1 MTTRMLARIASARMA
16 PVRTVLGLTLVA
28 RTVLVASLALA
39 AAGAANADVFMKVS
53 GAPGDATARG
63 FKQQIALGG
72 ASVTVS
78 NLPVPGHNE
87 DASPTRTISA
97 SPIVINKTP
106 DRASPKLM
114 LSAVNGEKLGTI
126 EIAFT
131 SSPRTGGPQVIDDR
145 WVLEDAEVQSFQVNP
160 GLDKHDPPIE
170 TVEISYQTMRYLHYV
185 TDAKGARTGAM
196 DEVKWD
202 APAPDPFADDVG
214 CR

>member
-53 GAPGDATARG
+53 DAPGDATARG
-63 FKQQIALGG
+63 FEQQIALGG

-97 SPIVINKTP
+97 SSIIINKTP

>member
-53 GAPGDATARG
+53 DAPGDATARG
-63 FKQQIALGG
+63 FEQQIALGG

-97 SPIVINKTP
+97 SPIIINKTP

>member
-1 MTTRMLARIASARMA
+1 MTTDMLAR
-16 PVRTVLGLTLVA
+16 LGLDPTGLARTGIA

-39 AAGAANADVFMKVS
+39 AAGGANADVFMKVS

-63 FKQQIALGG
+63 FEQQIALGG
-72 ASVTVS
+72 ASISVS
-78 NLPVPGHNE
+78 NLPVLDHTE
-87 DASPTRTISA
+87 SATPTRTISA

-145 WVLEDAEVQSFQVNP
+145 WVLEGAEVQSFQVNP

-170 TVEISYQTMRYLHYV
+170 TVEITYKTMRYQHYV
-185 TDAKGARTGAM
+185 TDSKGVRTGAM

>member
-63 FKQQIALGG
+63 FEQQIALGG